1 MMFRKTIS
9 LLTLLIVAVFA
20 TTAVGQRVTYKRVTV
35 KKMVDVPV
43 TKTRWVEE
51 TIYQAEEPVYKQVI
65 QTEKRTR
72 TRMVQR
78 PKTVT
83 KYRTERVTTQKPVT
97 VRKFRER
104 QTKQTTYKTVQGYRD
119 QTYTVREPV
128 VETEMRTERVTV
140 QRPVTKE
147 LIEVQRTTTMK
158 PVVTKETAYDV
169 VPGTPLYQAVPDT
182 TRRARIRLLSPGY
195 YTDPATGISQYR
207 RGGLHWVQPKTAVPV
222 AQTPGYVLPRE
233 VEKVELKPEIIETRK
248 PITVT
253 RMVEETID
261 REVPQQ
267 VTRYVQRTETR
278 KVPYEYQMPVDK
290 VVVEKVPYTVT
301 EYQSEVVEREI
312 PFTVTEMETVPVTET
327 YDVEIPRYV
336 KETAKKSKPVDRW
349 VEKDVTTTEKREI
362 IETMKVPVGP
372 DGEPL
377 SDPVPLDA
385 PEYEFISQIPSI
397 GSSTVNKPVMN
408 SNLKTTESGQQVYET
423 HGTIVPPK
431 RIRVTKPTVIDI
443 PETEQPV
450 PQMAPI
456 GDSNS
461 PATKKSTTVETS
473 GSQPTPAPRAETPND
488 PIPETSMLQDLTKPA
503 MPEAG
508 VSEKTGDENAAD

>member
-9 LLTLLIVAVFA
+9 LLTVLTVAVFA
-20 TTAVGQRVTYKRVTV
+20 STAVGQRVTYKRVTV

-51 TIYQAEEPVYKQVI
+51 TTYQAEEPVYKQVI

-83 KYRTERVTTQKPVT
+83 KYRTERITTQKPVT
-97 VRKFRER
+97 VQKYRER
-104 QTKQTTYKTVQGYRD
+104 KTKKTSYKTVKGYRD
-119 QTYTVREPV
+119 ETYTVKQPV

-158 PVVTKETAYDV
+158 PVVTKETTYDV
-169 VPGTPLYQAVPDT
+169 VPGAPLYQAVPDT
-182 TRRARIRLLSPGY
+182 TRRARMRLLSPGY
-195 YTDPATGISQYR
+195 YTDPVTGISQFR
-207 RGGLHWVQPKTAVPV
+207 RGGLHWVQPKAAVPV
-222 AQTPGYVLPRE
+222 AQTPGYVVPRE
-233 VEKVELKPEIIETRK
+233 VDKVEFKPEVVETRK

-253 RMVEETID
+253 KMVNETID

-267 VTRYVQRTETR
+267 VTRYVELTETR
-278 KVPYEYQMPVDK
+278 KVPYEYQMPVDT

-301 EYQSEVVEREI
+301 EYRNEVVEREI
-312 PFTVTEMETVPVTET
+312 PFTVTEMESVPVEET
-327 YDVEIPRYV
+327 YEIDVPRYV

-349 VEKDVTTTEKREI
+349 VEKDVTTTERREI
-362 IETMKVPVGP
+362 VETMKVPVGP
-372 DGEPL
+372 NGEPL

-385 PEYEFISQIPSI
+385 PEYEFVSQIPSM
-397 GSSTVNKPVMN
+397 GSSTVNKPVME
-408 SNLKTTESGQQVYET
+408 SNFKTTESGQRVYET

-431 RIRVTKPTVIDI
+431 RTRTNKPTIIDI
-443 PETEQPV
+443 PVTEV
-450 PQMAPI
+450 PAAEMAPI
-456 GDSNS
+456 EESVS
-461 PATKKSTTVETS
+461 PAKKSAVVETS
-473 GSQPTPAPRAETPND
+473 GVEPTPAPREADPND
-488 PIPETSMLQDLTKPA
+488 AIPEASVLQNLTSPA

-508 VSEKTGDENAAD
+508 VSEKTGNENAAD